1 MTTNTLPKTQAATLA
16 YLKMI
21 DDTGAP
27 AYEYGSKVPAGTVNL
42 NAIQALWAKGLVRH
56 VEIETGT
63 GENCREVGVVVL
75 TDRGYEMA

>member
-16 YLKMI
+16 YLKTI

-42 NAIQALWAKGLVRH
+42 NALQALRVKGLVRY
-56 VEIETGT
+56 VAIETGT
-63 GENCREVGVVVL
+63 GEDCREIDVVVL
-75 TDRGYEMA
+75 TDRGYETA